1 MRISSKL
8 KNAQIVYQTDFS
20 GGLNTSVPS
29 ENIAANELGVCD
41 NFEIPVG
48 ATILRTRSGV
58 ASVAASVPIAEPETF
73 LPVTHAGETKFLIS
87 AGQKIYLISAL
98 GVSTE
103 YDLNGAKV
111 PTFAKW
117 GEEPLILIAS
127 GDKLQSLDL
136 SQSPAAI
143 AEVDSPIA
151 DIVFVWNGRVGIARA
166 GTDRITLSGI
176 GDHTNWQTE
185 DIVPESEDEETDEW
199 TEADSIW
206 ADIGWKAG
214 GDILAVAP
222 VGENLAVIK
231 SEGMAYVVSG
241 YFPDW
246 YFPEVS
252 RNVATWSRFSH
263 ASGYGDL
270 LFLDPHIGVC
280 SFSDMQKTRAARP
293 WESGMKVN
301 NTLKSLCDIDA
312 RAWFLP
318 SRQQFLFRP
327 TLTSRTLYV
336 FTVGLGWCTWTF
348 PFDVR
353 GVAEHGGAAYILL
366 KTTAGTVSV
375 GALDETAGTDLGTAI
390 TATATGKG
398 TVLRGTVNVF
408 HTWARHRAINAA
420 LPTGAITMSGST
432 LASLRQISDGETA
445 TWQNWI
451 GEPAIP
457 GITATGGRIEIRGLG
472 MEVGEI

>member
-20 GGLNTSVPS
+20 GGLNTSVS
-29 ENIAANELGVCD
+29 CENIAANELGVCD

-136 SQSPAAI
+136 SQNPAAI

-185 DIVPESEDEETDEW
+185 DIVPEDEAQPTDEW

-231 SEGMAYVVSG
+231 SEGMAYAVTG

-252 RNVATWSRFSH
+252 RNAATWSRFSH

-280 SFSDMQKTRAARP
+280 SFSDMQRTRAARP
-293 WESGMKVN
+293 WGSGMKVN

-375 GALDETAGTDLGTAI
+375 GALDETAGTDLGTEI

-408 HTWARHRAINAA
+408 HTWVRHRAINAA

-457 GITATGGRIEIRGLG
+457 GVTATGGRIEIRGLG

>member
-8 KNAQIVYQTDFS
+8 KNSQIVYQTDFS
-20 GGLNTSVPS
+20 GGLNTSVPC

-41 NFEIPVG
+41 NFEMPVG
-48 ATILRTRSGV
+48 ATILRTRPGV
-58 ASVAASVPIAEPETF
+58 ASVAASVPIEAPETF

-103 YDLNGAKV
+103 YDLNGTKI
-111 PTFAKW
+111 PTFVKW

-136 SQSPAAI
+136 SANPATI

-151 DIVFVWNGRVGIARA
+151 DIVFVWNGRVGIVRA

-185 DIVPESEDEETDEW
+185 DDASGEVTDEW

-231 SEGMAYVVSG
+231 SEGMAYVITG

-246 YFPEVS
+246 YFPEAS
-252 RNVATWSRFSH
+252 RNAATWSRFSH
-263 ASGYGDL
+263 AAGYGDL
-270 LFLDPHIGVC
+270 LFLDPHIGIC
-280 SFSDMQKTRAARP
+280 SFSDMHKTRAARP

-301 NTLKSLCDIDA
+301 GDLKALCDIDS
-312 RAWFLP
+312 RVWFLP
-318 SRQQFLFRP
+318 GRQQFLVRP
-327 TLTSRTLYV
+327 KLTSRTIYV

-353 GVAEHGGAAYILL
+353 GVAEHGGMAYVLL
-366 KTTAGTVSV
+366 KTTAGTVAV
-375 GALDETAGTDLGTAI
+375 GRLDDATGTDLGTAI

-408 HTWARHRAINAA
+408 HTWTRHRAINAA
-420 LPTGAITMSGST
+420 IPTGTITMSGST
-432 LASLRQISDGETA
+432 LASLREIADGETA

-457 GITATGGRIEIRGLG
+457 GVTATGGRIEIRGLG

>member
-8 KNAQIVYQTDFS
+8 KNSQIVYQTDFS
-20 GGLNTSVPS
+20 GGLNTSVPC

-41 NFEIPVG
+41 NFEIQPG
-48 ATILRTRSGV
+48 TTILRTRPGV
-58 ASVAASVPIAEPETF
+58 TAVAASVPIEAPETF
-73 LPVTHAGETKFLIS
+73 LPVTHAGITKFLIS
-87 AGQKIYLISAL
+87 AGQKIYLVSADGL
-98 GVSTE
+98 STE
-103 YDLNGAKV
+103 YDLNGTKV
-111 PTFAKW
+111 PAFAKW
-117 GEEPLILIAS
+117 GEEPFVLIAS
-127 GDKLQSLDL
+127 GAKLQALDL
-136 SQSPAAI
+136 SQNPASI
-143 AEVDSPIA
+143 AEIESPIA

-185 DIVPESEDEETDEW
+185 DIVPESEGEETDEW

-231 SEGMAYVVSG
+231 SEGMAYTITG

-252 RNVATWSRFSH
+252 RNAATWSRFSH
-263 ASGYGDL
+263 AAGYGDL
-270 LFLDPHIGVC
+270 LFLDPHIGIC
-280 SFSDMQKTRAARP
+280 SFSDMQRTRAARP

-301 NTLKSLCDIDA
+301 GDLKALCDIDS
-312 RAWFLP
+312 RVWFLP
-318 SRQQFLFRP
+318 GRQQFLVRP
-327 TLTSRTLYV
+327 KLTSRTIYV
-336 FTVGLGWCTWTF
+336 FTVRLGWCTWTF
-348 PFDVR
+348 PFEVR
-353 GVAEHGGAAYILL
+353 GIAELNGHAYILL
-366 KTTAGTVSV
+366 KTTV
-375 GALDETAGTDLGTAI
+375 GAVSIGEMDDAVATDLGAAI

-420 LPTGAITMSGST
+420 LPTGTITMSGST
-432 LASLRQISDGETA
+432 LASLREIADGETA

-451 GEPAIP
+451 GEPAVP